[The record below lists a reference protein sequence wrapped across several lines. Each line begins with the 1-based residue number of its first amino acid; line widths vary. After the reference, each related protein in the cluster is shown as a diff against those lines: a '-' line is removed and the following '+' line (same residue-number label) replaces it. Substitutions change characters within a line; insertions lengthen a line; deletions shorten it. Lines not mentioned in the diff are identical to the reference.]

1 MKLFKKIL
9 LALII
14 VFFII
19 QFIQPAHNTSEQV
32 LPTDITKIYAVPD
45 SVQHVL
51 KIACYDCHSDN
62 TKYPIYAYIQPVG
75 WFLARHVKVGKAD
88 LNFSEFGAYSIR
100 KQQSKLKAIVS
111 QIKDDEM
118 PLTSYKLMHKDS
130 NLTQD
135 KKALIIGWATKIKDS
150 LSAVN

>member
-1 MKLFKKIL
+1 M
-9 LALII
+9 I

-19 QFIQPAHNTSEQV
+19 QFIQPAHNKNDQV
-32 LPTDITKIYAVPD
+32 LPTDLTKIYTVPD

-62 TKYPIYAYIQPVG
+62 TSYPMYTYLQPVG
-75 WFLARHVKVGKAD
+75 WFMARHVKLGKAD
-88 LNFSEFGAYSIR
+88 LNFNEFGTYSIR

-118 PLTSYKLMHKDS
+118 PLTSYKLMHADARLSKEQKD
-130 NLTQD
+130 
-135 KKALIIGWATKIKDS
+135 LIINWATATKNNLQNK
-150 LSAVN
+150 

>member
-9 LALII
+9 LALLILFI
-14 VFFII
+14 II
-19 QFIQPAHNTSEQV
+19 QFIRPAHNLSEQV
-32 LPTDITKIYAVPD
+32 LPTDIAKIYAVPV

-62 TKYPIYAYIQPVG
+62 TRCPYYAYIQPVG
-75 WFLARHVKVGKAD
+75 WFLARHVKLGKAD
-88 LNFSEFGAYSIR
+88 LNFSEFGTYSLR

-118 PLTSYKLMHKDS
+118 PLTSYKLMHADARLSKQEKD
-130 NLTQD
+130 
-135 KKALIIGWATKIKDS
+135 LIMNWATVTKNNLQSK
-150 LSAVN
+150 

>member
-9 LALII
+9 LASMA
-14 VFFII
+14 VFIII

-32 LPTDITKIYAVPD
+32 LPTDIAKIYAVPD

-62 TKYPIYAYIQPVG
+62 TRYPYYAYIQPGG
-75 WFLARHVKVGKAD
+75 WILARHIKHGKAD
-88 LNFSEFGAYSIR
+88 LNFSEFGTYSIR

-118 PLTSYKLMHKDS
+118 PLTFYKLMHADTRLS
-130 NLTQD
+130 
-135 KKALIIGWATKIKDS
+135 KAEKGLIMSWATATKNNLQNK
-150 LSAVN
+150 